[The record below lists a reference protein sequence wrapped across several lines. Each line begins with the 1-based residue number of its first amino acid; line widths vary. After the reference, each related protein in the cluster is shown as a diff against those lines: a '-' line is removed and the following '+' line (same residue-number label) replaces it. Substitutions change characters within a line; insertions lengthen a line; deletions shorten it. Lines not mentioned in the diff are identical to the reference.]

1 MEDDNMRVGAMVAL
15 ITTVFFSASAYADNA
30 CDQKYEKILKGIEES
45 GLEDGHKKYALMKE
59 LSEAYRKCI
68 SGAVD
73 GEKAMDHTAL
83 DAFDEEV
90 FNRDDRN

>member
-1 MEDDNMRVGAMVAL
+1 MRVGAMVAL

-30 CDQKYEKILKGIEES
+30 CDQKYEEIHKGIEDSEFDDP
-45 GLEDGHKKYALMKE
+45 GKRYALMKE

-73 GEKAMDHTAL
+73 AEKAMDHSAYDAL
-83 DAFDEEV
+83 HEEV
-90 FNRDDRN
+90 LDMGSQH